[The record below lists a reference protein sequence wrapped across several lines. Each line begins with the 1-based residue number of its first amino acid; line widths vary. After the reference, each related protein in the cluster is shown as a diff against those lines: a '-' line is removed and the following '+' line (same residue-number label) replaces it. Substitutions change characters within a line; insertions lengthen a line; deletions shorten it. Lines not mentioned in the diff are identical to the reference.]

1 MIGVPDTR
9 RTRRVLAVLL
19 ALALALIL
27 VSYADSSN
35 FLLRHVRGASDTVFG
50 GAEHAASSAGRFF
63 TRSGSDSGQVSNLQ
77 QEVIR
82 LRAQLSQAQVSKSEA
97 AALHEMLQ
105 VAGADQ
111 VKVVAASVI
120 AVGQGF
126 QQTVSLDAGGRDGV
140 RVGQTVLNGQ
150 GLVGSVTSVSAD
162 TSTVLLANAASAV
175 IGVAVAPSDQLGWV
189 TGPGKTASGSG
200 LMRLRML
207 SSAAVL
213 APGDQL
219 VTGPSASDQPYI
231 PGVPVGVITKL
242 ISVNGA
248 LTEAAEVRPYVDYTA
263 LSVVGVVIGPPA
275 QDPRFAAVPPL
286 PHPGPT
292 VTVTVTAP
300 PVSAAPGAAPTPAA
314 GP

>member
-1 MIGVPDTR
+1 VIGVPDAR
-9 RTRRVLAVLL
+9 QTRRVLAVLV

-27 VSYADSSN
+27 VSYADSGN
-35 FLLRHVRGASDTVFG
+35 FLLRPVRGASDTVFG
-50 GAEHAASSAGRFF
+50 GAEHAVSSVGRFF
-63 TRSGSDSGQVSNLQ
+63 TGSDSDSSQVSGLQ
-77 QEVIR
+77 QQVIQ
-82 LRAQLSQAQVSKSEA
+82 LRAELSQARVSKSEY
-97 AALHEMLQ
+97 AALHQMLQ

-120 AVGQGF
+120 AVGQGY
-126 QQTVSLDAGGRDGV
+126 QQTVSLDVGSRDGV

-150 GLVGSVTSVSAD
+150 GLVGNVTAVSGN
-162 TSTVLLANAASAV
+162 TSTVLLANARSAV
-175 IGVAVAPSDQLGWV
+175 IGVAVAPSGQLGWV
-189 TGPGKTASGSG
+189 TGPGKTASGTG
-200 LMRLRML
+200 LMRLQML

-219 VTGPSASDQPYI
+219 VTGASASDQPYI

-263 LSVVGVVIGPPA
+263 LSVVGVVLTPPA

-292 VTVTVTAP
+292 VTVTVTARP
-300 PVSAAPGAAPTPAA
+300 SPAA
-314 GP
+314 SP

>member
-9 RTRRVLAVLL
+9 RIRRVLAVLV
-19 ALALALIL
+19 ALAFALIL
-27 VSYADSSN
+27 VSYADSGN
-35 FLLRHVRGASDTVFG
+35 FLLRGVRGTSDTVFG
-50 GAEHAASSAGRFF
+50 GAEHAASSVSRFF
-63 TRSGSDSGQVSNLQ
+63 TRSSSDSSQVSNLQ
-77 QEVIR
+77 QQVTR
-82 LRAQLSQAQVSKSEA
+82 LRAELSQAQVSKSEY
-97 AALHEMLQ
+97 AALHQMLQ

-120 AVGQGF
+120 AVGQGY
-126 QQTVSLDAGGRDGV
+126 QQTVSLDVGSRDGV

-150 GLVGSVTSVSAD
+150 GLVGNVTAVSGN
-162 TSTVLLANAASAV
+162 TSTVLLANSRSAV
-175 IGVAVAPSDQLGWV
+175 IGVAVTPSGQLGWV
-189 TGPGKTASGSG
+189 TGPGKTATGTG
-200 LMRLRML
+200 LMRLQML

-213 APGDQL
+213 AAGDQL

-231 PGVPVGVITKL
+231 PGVPIGVITKL

-263 LSVVGVVIGPPA
+263 LSVVGVVLAPPS

-292 VTVTVTAP
+292 VTVTVTAQP
-300 PVSAAPGAAPTPAA
+300 SPAVSP
-314 GP
+314 

>member
-9 RTRRVLAVLL
+9 RIRRVLAVLV

-27 VSYADSSN
+27 VSYADSAN
-35 FLLRHVRGASDTVFG
+35 FLLRGVRGTSNTVFG
-50 GAEHAASSAGRFF
+50 GAEHAASSVGRFF
-63 TRSGSDSGQVSNLQ
+63 TGSGSDSSQVSNLQ
-77 QEVIR
+77 QQVTR
-82 LRAQLSQAQVSKSEA
+82 LRAQLSQAQVSKSDY
-97 AALHEMLQ
+97 AALHQMLQ

-120 AVGQGF
+120 AVGQGY
-126 QQTVSLDAGGRDGV
+126 QQTVSLDVGSADGV

-150 GLVGSVTSVSAD
+150 GLVGNVTAVSGN
-162 TSTVLLANAASAV
+162 TSTVLLANSRSAV
-175 IGVAVAPSDQLGWV
+175 IGVAVTPSGQLGWV
-189 TGPGKTASGSG
+189 RGPGKTASGTG
-200 LMRLRML
+200 VMRLQML

-213 APGDQL
+213 AAGDQL

-263 LSVVGVVIGPPA
+263 LSVVGVVIVPPA

-292 VTVTVTAP
+292 VTVTVTAQP
-300 PVSAAPGAAPTPAA
+300 SPAA
-314 GP
+314 SP

>member
-9 RTRRVLAVLL
+9 RIRRVLAVLV

-50 GAEHAASSAGRFF
+50 GGEHAASSVGRFF
-63 TRSGSDSGQVSNLQ
+63 TGSGSTSSQVSDLQ
-77 QEVIR
+77 QQVVR
-82 LRAQLSQAQVSKSEA
+82 LRAQLSQAQVSKSEY
-97 AALHEMLQ
+97 AALHKMLQ

-126 QQTVSLDAGGRDGV
+126 QQTVSLDVGSRDGV

-150 GLVGSVTSVSAD
+150 GLVGNITAVSGNTA
-162 TSTVLLANAASAV
+162 TVQLANARSAV
-175 IGVAVAPSDQLGWV
+175 IGVAVAPSGQLGWV

-200 LMRLRML
+200 LMRLQML

-213 APGDQL
+213 ATGDQL
-219 VTGPSASDQPYI
+219 VTGPSASGQPYI

-242 ISVNGA
+242 ISINGA

-263 LSVVGVVIGPPA
+263 LSVVGVVIVGPA

-300 PVSAAPGAAPTPAA
+300 PKPTASGAAPTPAA
-314 GP
+314 SP

>member
-9 RTRRVLAVLL
+9 RARRVLAVLL
-19 ALALALIL
+19 ALALALIV

-35 FLLRHVRGASDTVFG
+35 FMLRHVRSASDAVFG
-50 GAEHAASSAGRFF
+50 GAEHAGSSVGRFF
-63 TRSGSDSGQVSNLQ
+63 TRSGSDSSQVSNLQ

-82 LRAQLSQAQVSKSEA
+82 LRAQLSQAQASRSEY

-120 AVGQGF
+120 AIGQGF
-126 QQTVSLDAGGRDGV
+126 QQTVSLDAGSRDGV

-150 GLVGSVTSVSAD
+150 GLVGNVTAVSGD
-162 TSTVLLANAASAV
+162 TSTVLLANARSAV
-175 IGVAVAPSDQLGWV
+175 IGVAVAPSGQLGWV
-189 TGPGKTASGSG
+189 TGPGKTASGTG
-200 LMRLRML
+200 LMRLQML

-213 APGDQL
+213 AAGDQL

-242 ISVNGA
+242 ISINGA
-248 LTEAAEVRPYVDYTA
+248 LTEAADVRPYVDYTA
-263 LSVVGVVIGPPA
+263 LTVVGVVIVPPA

-292 VTVTVTAP
+292 VTITVTAG
-300 PVSAAPGAAPTPAA
+300 PVPGAPGAAPTPAA
-314 GP
+314 SP